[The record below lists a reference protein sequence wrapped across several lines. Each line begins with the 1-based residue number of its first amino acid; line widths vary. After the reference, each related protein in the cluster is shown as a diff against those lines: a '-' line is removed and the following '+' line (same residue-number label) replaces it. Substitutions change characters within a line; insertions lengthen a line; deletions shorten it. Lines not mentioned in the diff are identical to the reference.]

1 MPLLLYKEVGKEL
14 LLFIKVLPPH
24 CMALFTEATGGT
36 SPEGFCG
43 TSQFLYLLLVLSTS
57 QRAES
62 ILEARFAQP
71 LLNFL
76 FFVHLNFCSTL
87 PQQKW
92 SKKSM

>member
-14 LLFIKVLPPH
+14 LLFIKVFIH

-43 TSQFLYLLLVLSTS
+43 TSQFLYLLVLSTS

-92 SKKSM
+92 SKKST